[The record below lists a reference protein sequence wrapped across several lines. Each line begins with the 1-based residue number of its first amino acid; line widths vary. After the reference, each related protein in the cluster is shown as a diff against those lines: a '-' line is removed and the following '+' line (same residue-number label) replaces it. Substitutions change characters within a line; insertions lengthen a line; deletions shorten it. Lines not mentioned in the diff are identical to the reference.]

1 MVEITVRY
9 EGDLRC
15 TAQHGPSGSTLLTD
29 APVDNH
35 GKGEAFSPTDLLA
48 AALPACTMT
57 IMGIV
62 AAREGVELTGMT
74 ARTRKIMS
82 SDAPRRIASLRTVIE
97 VPLPPDSAHRT
108 RLEQAAHGCPVL
120 ASLRESIDATI
131 EFVYSE
137 GD

>member
-15 TAQHGPSGSTLLTD
+15 TAKHGPSGTTLLTD

-48 AALPACTMT
+48 AALPACMMT

-62 AAREGVELTGMT
+62 AAREGIDLRGMT
-74 ARTRKIMS
+74 ATTTKVMS
-82 SDAPRRIASLRTVIE
+82 TDAPRRIASLHTNIT
-97 VPLPPDSAHRT
+97 LPIAADHPHRGK
-108 RLEQAAHGCPVL
+108 LEQAAHTCPVHK
-120 ASLRESIDATI
+120 SLRESIEADVT
-131 EFVYSE
+131 FMYR
-137 GD
+137 G